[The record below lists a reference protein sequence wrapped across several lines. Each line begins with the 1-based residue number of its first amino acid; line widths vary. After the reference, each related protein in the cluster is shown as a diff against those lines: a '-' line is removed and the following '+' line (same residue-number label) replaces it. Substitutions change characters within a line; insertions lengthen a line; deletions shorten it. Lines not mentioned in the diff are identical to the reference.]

1 MNVRRKE
8 SSLSARVLRLR
19 FSSDDSPWKVLV
31 VDTDEGQATVV
42 GEFEEIQEGMEYA
55 FTGRWHVH
63 PRFGEQFRADSY
75 YPKPPRTTR
84 GMISYLSSGLI
95 SGIGPKMAKRIVDRF
110 GDDTFDIIT
119 HSPERLLE
127 VPGIAE
133 TKKEQLVQSFRRHRN
148 LQEVVTYV
156 TELGFTAN
164 MAIRLYREYGEQT
177 IAVIKDD
184 PYRLT
189 RDVRGI
195 GFHRADE
202 IARAEGIDPCSAD
215 RITAAIV
222 FVLQQAAERAGH
234 TFLPGD
240 LLAAEVYKLLERNTG
255 EDGAHPTEEEIAETL
270 QSVTE
275 RGVIVREDEAVYLPH
290 YLQCER
296 GIAERLARIRAT
308 ASMTAP
314 PEEQLQSFID
324 DLQLDLGIEYA
335 GKQKEAVSWAYRD
348 GVMVITGGPGTGK
361 TTIVRGILELSRRLG
376 GGLDVL
382 LAAPTGRAAR
392 KLSEVTDHPAHTIHR
407 LLGYSFIDGQPV
419 FRHDAED
426 PLEGDVLIVD
436 ETSMIDVELANHLLE
451 AVPEGMR
458 IIFVGDADQ
467 LPSVG
472 PGNFLRD
479 LIRSGFV
486 PVIRLDTIF
495 RQDEVSDIVLNA
507 HRINGGNLPQFSGRD
522 CYFMEKE
529 PEEISEQVVRLV
541 TRMVGGGH
549 HGTREVQVLS
559 PMHKGPCGV
568 GNLNQKIQEKLN
580 PPSRNRAEL
589 RRGGTTYR
597 TGDKVM
603 CLRNN
608 YEKGM
613 SGIFNGN
620 LGAVLDVL
628 TPDEAEID
636 EPTLLIDFDGERV
649 TYGRSELDE
658 IGLAYATTVHKA
670 QGSEFPAVIVVVSL
684 SHYIMMQR
692 NLIYTAVTRAEER
705 LMLIGQRRALEVAI
719 RNNSVDERYSRLDTR
734 LAEWRD

>member
-1 MNVRRKE
+1 MNARRKD

-31 VDTDEGQATVV
+31 VDTDDGQATVV

-55 FTGRWHVH
+55 FTGSWAVH
-63 PRFGEQFRADSY
+63 PRYGEQFRAQSY
-75 YPKPPRTTR
+75 YPKPPKTTR

-110 GDDTFDIIT
+110 GEDTFDIIT

-133 TKKEQLVQSFRRHRN
+133 TKKEQLVRSFKRHRN

-164 MAIRLYREYGEQT
+164 MAVRLYREYGDET
-177 IAVIKDD
+177 IAIIKND

-189 RDVRGI
+189 RDVSGI

-202 IARAEGIDPCSAD
+202 IARAEGIDPCSSD
-215 RITAAIV
+215 RMAAAIV
-222 FVLQQAAERAGH
+222 FVLQQAADRAGH
-234 TFLPGD
+234 TYLPREA
-240 LLAAEVYKLLERNTG
+240 LVEEVCGLLERNSDAEG
-255 EDGAHPTEEEIAETL
+255 ISPGIDEIEETL
-270 QSVTE
+270 QYIE
-275 RGVIVREDEAVYLPH
+275 NRGLVVREDEAVYLHH

-296 GIAERLARIRAT
+296 QIAGRLARIRAT
-308 ASMTAP
+308 ASMSAP
-314 PEEQLQSFID
+314 HAETLDSFIS
-324 DLQLDLGIEYA
+324 DLQRELGIEYA
-335 GKQKEAVSWAYRD
+335 NRQKEAVSWAFRD

-376 GGLDVL
+376 GGLEVL

-407 LLGYSFIDGQPV
+407 LLGYSFVNGQPV
-419 FRHDAED
+419 FRHNAEE

-436 ETSMIDVELANHLLE
+436 ETSMIDVELASNLLD

-479 LIRSGFV
+479 LIRSKFV

-507 HRINGGNLPQFSGRD
+507 HRINDGRFPEFSGND
-522 CYFMEKE
+522 CYFLERE
-529 PEEISEQVVRLV
+529 PDKISQQVVGLV
-541 TRMVGGGH
+541 TRIVEDGH
-549 HGTREVQVLS
+549 HGTQEVQVLS

-568 GNLNQKIQEKLN
+568 GNLNQEIQKRLN
-580 PPSRNRAEL
+580 PPGREKQEL
-589 RRGGTTYR
+589 HRGGSVYR
-597 TGDKVM
+597 TRDKVM

-608 YEKGM
+608 YEKGT

-620 LGAVLDVL
+620 LGTVLDVL
-628 TPDEAEID
+628 TPDDSEID

-649 TYGRSELDE
+649 TYGRSEMDE

-705 LMLIGQRRALEVAI
+705 LLLIGQRRALQVAI
-719 RNNSVDERYSRLDTR
+719 RNNSVDERYSRLDDR
-734 LAEWRD
+734 LAQLKD